1 MPHWTYAL
9 ELDTNRQITAGSTQ
23 ALAEAIGRG
32 ADLRIYT
39 EFHHN
44 EHIDT
49 SSTNTDLVQ
58 EMAEFHVTYLVD
70 HRWCAG
76 VMSQRQPVSLP
87 SGFGPRSSL
96 SFFLYNQNG
105 QQAIARPHLDGQQS
119 AGDPGQAPIDD
130 HPQMPKYHAHDA
142 WDQDT
147 NAPSQN
153 FIYDFERYRCA
164 VSDSW
169 REVLSH
175 DATGAV
181 RAGSIDQLA
190 TAFADGCAVK
200 VAIADLGAELAEDP
214 LTHEV
219 FIETGSNYYYTEQKL
234 FIAGSHPLVRIKP
247 AIPMRYDSQAWDFG
261 WLLLRTDGTVVYR
274 RCDPYSLAF
283 DDRPLRCDLRWFV
296 R

>member
-1 MPHWTYAL
+1 
-9 ELDTNRQITAGSTQ
+9 
-23 ALAEAIGRG
+23 
-32 ADLRIYT
+32 
-39 EFHHN
+39 
-44 EHIDT
+44 
-49 SSTNTDLVQ
+49 
-58 EMAEFHVTYLVD
+58 MAEFHVTYLVD
-70 HRWCAG
+70 RRWCAG

-105 QQAIARPHLDGQQS
+105 QQAIARPHLDGQQ
-119 AGDPGQAPIDD
+119 ATGDPDRASIDD
-130 HPQMPKYHAHDA
+130 HPQMPKLHTQDA
-142 WDQDT
+142 WDRDT

-153 FIYDFERYRCA
+153 FVYDFDRYRFA

-169 REVLSH
+169 QEVLSH

-181 RAGSIDQLA
+181 RDGSIEELA

-200 VAIADLGAELAEDP
+200 IGIADVGADLAEEP
-214 LTHEV
+214 LSHEL
-219 FIETGSNYYYTEQKL
+219 FIETGSNYYYTHQRL
-234 FIAGSHPLVRIKP
+234 FIAGSHPLVRIRP
-247 AIPMRYDSQAWDFG
+247 GIPMRYGSQAWDFG
-261 WLLLRTDGTVVYR
+261 WLLLRTDGHVVYR